1 MTITTAPVEA
11 GPKQWRRR
19 PMLVTIASLVG
30 LATML
35 LIPAIGSIRLVQI
48 STLVLIYMP
57 LAVGQ
62 NLITGNSGQISFAHA
77 AFWGIGAYTT
87 ALLTLHTSTP
97 HLVVMVAA
105 FAVTAAL
112 GLLTGLPAIKISG
125 DYLFI
130 VTVALNF
137 IFLDVVSQNESLG
150 GSVGLA
156 GIPRFSIGGWEAAS
170 PKAMYFVVLV
180 AVAAVIGATWL
191 LTSSRFGKVM
201 EAVRDDPIAAVSTGI
216 NPTPVRVAAF
226 AFGAGIAGVSG
237 ALLAHFLIFVGPGSF
252 GVDQSLLIFEMVII
266 GGLGTIPGSILGAIL
281 LIGLPELL
289 RPLQDYR
296 LGLGG
301 LAAVIM
307 MIARPQGLLGRVT
320 ITRRRS

>member
-1 MTITTAPVEA
+1 MTITAPPVETEPNHWWA
-11 GPKQWRRR
+11 RRVSAAIGL
-19 PMLVTIASLVG
+19 PAG
-30 LATML
+30 LAIVF
-35 LIPAIGSIRLVQI
+35 LIPAVGSLRLVQI
-48 STLVLIYMP
+48 ATLVLIYMP

-97 HLVVMVAA
+97 HLVVMLAA
-105 FAVTAAL
+105 FAVTAVL

-137 IFLDVVSQNESLG
+137 IFLDVVSQNQSLG

-180 AVAAVIGATWL
+180 AVTVVIAATWV
-191 LTSSRFGKVM
+191 LTTSRFGKVM
-201 EAVRDDPIAAVSTGI
+201 EAVRDDPIAAVSAGI
-216 NPTPVRVAAF
+216 SPTPVRVVAF

-237 ALLAHFLIFVGPGSF
+237 SLLAHFLVFVGPGSF
-252 GVDQSLLIFEMVII
+252 GVDQSLLVFEMVII
-266 GGLGTIPGSILGAIL
+266 GGLGTIRGSLLGAIL

-320 ITRRRS
+320 ITRRRT